1 MVSGH
6 RLPPTTDVLKR
17 ALKRSLAHVFH
28 LGQRLGVDVL
38 PRHFYSEI
46 PDIAKLRRTREW
58 RKPFGMLGVRGA
70 DLASQRAF
78 VRQTVEANGATAF
91 PPNLHEAAC
100 RRNGEPGFG
109 RIESRFLYAFVRANR
124 PARII
129 QVGCGVSTAVCLAAI
144 ADARYPGKVTCIEPY
159 PTDFLLEADRNGEI
173 ELVQSPVE
181 SLAPEFLQQLG
192 QGDLFFVDSTHTLG
206 PAGEVSR
213 IVLEMLPRLP
223 DGAYAHFHDIAFPYD
238 YQGDILTTALF
249 CWHETALLHAFLAY
263 NERFRIL
270 ASLSMLHFGDPAC
283 LRDLFADY
291 QPRVTDDGLTVEEGD
306 YPSSIYLVA
315 GPSAVRTSIS

>member
-1 MVSGH
+1 M
-6 RLPPTTDVLKR
+6 
-17 ALKRSLAHVFH
+17 A
-28 LGQRLGVDVL
+28 Q
-38 PRHFYSEI
+38 
-46 PDIAKLRRTREW
+46 
-58 RKPFGMLGVRGA
+58 PFGMLGSGGRTGESRVRPADGRGVGA
-70 DLASQRAF
+70 PHPSDA
-78 VRQTVEANGATAF
+78 
-91 PPNLHEAAC
+91 HEAAC

-181 SLAPEFLQQLG
+181 SLRPEFLRKLG
-192 QGDLFFVDSTHTLG
+192 PGDLFFVDSTNTLG

-249 CWHETALLHAFLAY
+249 CWHETALLQHSGLQ
-263 NERFRIL
+263 RTLPPWRPSCIT
-270 ASLSMLHFGDPAC
+270 GIRPAC
-283 LRDLFADY
+283 GTCS
-291 QPRVTDDGLTVEEGD
+291 PTT
-306 YPSSIYLVA
+306 
-315 GPSAVRTSIS
+315 GPG